1 MFKQRKLTFIAL
13 SIVFVI
19 TLACNLPSGAPATQD
34 IDPLA
39 AAQLTVTAAANQN
52 PAQVA
57 GQVTPSFTPLATLTS
72 ALAFTETP
80 AFTPISAFTPTP
92 SFPYVILSENTNCRT
107 GPGKVYDLVD
117 TFIPGQTIEVIGK
130 TTTNEY
136 WYVRSP
142 NNGTEFCWL
151 WGFYA
156 TGGNLGNVG
165 VLTPPPT
172 PTPAPNFEA
181 SYAGLDTCVGWWVEL
196 NLKNTGAVTF
206 KSMSIS
212 VRDTVT
218 DVLLSDFGNGFMD
231 MSGCLASVPVATLDP
246 GQSYIV
252 SSPAFAADPTG
263 HKIKAAVK
271 LCTENN
277 LGGQCVEKNLEF
289 KP

>member
-1 MFKQRKLTFIAL
+1 MFKQRTYTFIVL

-19 TLACNLPSGAPATQD
+19 ALACNLPSGAPAPQD

-72 ALAFTETP
+72 APAFTETP
-80 AFTPISAFTPTP
+80 AFTPTSAFTPTP
-92 SFPYVILSENTNCRT
+92 SFSYVILSENTNCRT

-117 TFIPGQTIEVIGK
+117 TFTPGQTIEVIGK
-130 TTTNEY
+130 NPTNEY

-165 VLTPPPT
+165 VLTPPST
-172 PTPAPNFEA
+172 PTPAPNFEV

-196 NLKNTGAVTF
+196 NLKNTGAITF

-218 DVLLSDFGNGFMD
+218 DVLLSDFGNGFTD
-231 MSGCLASVPVATLDP
+231 MSGCLASGIVATLDT
-246 GQSYIV
+246 GQSYTV

-263 HKIKAAVK
+263 HKIKTNIK

-277 LGGQCVEKNLEF
+277 LGGQCIEKNLEF